1 MNSISIHF
9 SPIDCEE
16 KIFFQT
22 CLRCGRILEDD
33 GFQKWRWTGFN
44 FGVDLVLISDIRTLS
59 IKRHHR
65 TENERLLSLQSKRNI
80 MLRLVTRWMLHT
92 HTQRFVKQTISFPPN
107 SVTIYSLN
115 EQRQVMHSQTT
126 GIRTI
131 QLDRNEESRLIYLDS
146 ELKYPVLISV
156 NLLVTTPNK
165 LPQPPPSPTPETI
178 SPDSLMAS
186 NEAEISTIGTTK
198 SIANNDN
205 NNLPDDNLELNWDAP
220 AQAGVFILF

>member
-1 MNSISIHF
+1 MQINF
-9 SPIDCEE
+9 CSPIDCEE

-80 MLRLVTRWMLHT
+80 MLRLVDFRIARKNPTNKFYSLL
-92 HTQRFVKQTISFPPN
+92 FPFSN

-165 LPQPPPSPTPETI
+165 LPQPPPSPIPETI
-178 SPDSLMAS
+178 SPDSLIAS
-186 NEAEISTIGTTK
+186 NETEISTIGTTK
-198 SIANNDN
+198 SILNNEIN
-205 NNLPDDNLELNWDAP
+205 NHSPDDNLVN
-220 AQAGVFILF
+220 